1 MQQNGIRAAYKYAR
15 AQLILSKPIVLLAG
29 KVLLQRDQ
37 SHQNIDYTNEKRVLF
52 DQHKLLRGLYRNI
65 ILFDYFIQLFAKIE
79 IPLALGKT
87 IICDRYI
94 YDTIITDFAV
104 DMRSTNDQIVSSI
117 NRCFKILT
125 KPDICFLIDV
135 DETLA
140 LDRKTDHLNLDYLKY
155 RRHLYLNIAKD
166 FNMELLDG
174 SRSQQDVFA
183 QSVKI
188 LETEFDLHNKPTKG

>member
-1 MQQNGIRAAYKYAR
+1 LQQNGIRAAYKYAR

-140 LDRKTDHLNLDYLKY
+140 LDRKTDHLNLDYLKN